1 MNKVPAVRFAGF
13 TDPWEQRKLGELADF
28 SKGQGYSKAD
38 LRDEGTPI
46 ILYGRLY
53 TNYETVISHVDTYAA
68 ERDFSVKSQG
78 NEVIVPASGETAED
92 ISVASAVV
100 RPGVLIGGDLNV
112 VRPHEELGQVFLA
125 LAITGASPHEQM
137 TRRAQGKT
145 IVHLHSEDLTNI
157 DILYPSRAEQ
167 RAIDAFFQRLDDL
180 ITLHQ
185 RKLDSLTTL
194 KKALL
199 DKMFPRDGA
208 LVPEIRFAGFTDPW
222 EQRKWNSSVSMSTDM
237 VSPIGFEDLM
247 HIGPGNIEPFT
258 GRLLDGVT
266 TVGES
271 DLISGKYRFH
281 KGDVIYS
288 KIRPQ
293 LAKCTIAPDEGLAS
307 ADTYVLRG
315 VDLEQAFLFTLL
327 RTESFYGYTTS
338 VSMRTGMPKV
348 NRDELNA
355 YSFLAPSRDEQQA
368 IGAFFQR
375 LDDLITLHQRKLELL
390 KNLKAACL
398 DKMFV

>member
-1 MNKVPAVRFAGF
+1 MCVPMPH
-13 TDPWEQRKLGELADF
+13 PWEQRKLGELADF

-185 RKLDSLTTL
+185 RKL
-194 KKALL
+194 
-199 DKMFPRDGA
+199 
-208 LVPEIRFAGFTDPW
+208 
-222 EQRKWNSSVSMSTDM
+222 
-237 VSPIGFEDLM
+237 
-247 HIGPGNIEPFT
+247 
-258 GRLLDGVT
+258 
-266 TVGES
+266 
-271 DLISGKYRFH
+271 
-281 KGDVIYS
+281 
-288 KIRPQ
+288 
-293 LAKCTIAPDEGLAS
+293 
-307 ADTYVLRG
+307 
-315 VDLEQAFLFTLL
+315 
-327 RTESFYGYTTS
+327 
-338 VSMRTGMPKV
+338 
-348 NRDELNA
+348 
-355 YSFLAPSRDEQQA
+355 
-368 IGAFFQR
+368 
-375 LDDLITLHQRKLELL
+375 ELL